1 MARGLVFPTFQSCRF
16 FRRDTLRNSSLNIS
30 TQYNVVMKISRDTA
44 FNNLIL
50 KKIDWLSKIVDN
62 GRIQDKIWKELGIVE
77 NV

>member
-1 MARGLVFPTFQSCRF
+1 
-16 FRRDTLRNSSLNIS
+16 
-30 TQYNVVMKISRDTA
+30 MKISRDTA